1 MDRQA
6 SVVSASRGKRLS
18 ARRAAVR
25 IASLLSGGA
34 LFSGRDAKQNDRDD
48 DDDLPRPN
56 ATISG
61 LFPSMRL
68 VRPAL
73 A

>member
-6 SVVSASRGKRLS
+6 SVVSASRGRRL
-18 ARRAAVR
+18 AAKRAAVR
-25 IASLLSGGA
+25 IAA
-34 LFSGRDAKQNDRDD
+34 FFTGRDASRNDRDDD

-61 LFPSMRL
+61 LFPVRL

>member
-6 SVVSASRGKRLS
+6 SAVSASRGRRLS

-25 IASLLSGGA
+25 IAAFLT
-34 LFSGRDAKQNDRDD
+34 GRDGSRSDRDDD

-61 LFPSMRL
+61 LFPSMRI